1 MRKEKSLAAWHPFSQ
16 EIRCHPE
23 PFLCP
28 LQRQATTSIPAG
40 HKKGE
45 GSSRAFTP
53 SKKTSARKDHLL
65 LGIPFSQKNAVIL
78 STFYAHCNAK
88 PQPSFQNTKKNAV
101 ILSPFYARCI
111 PKATTS
117 IPAGHKKGEGS
128 SRAFTP
134 SKKPCASNNR
144 LLLGI
149 PFFQKKNPGQLAP
162 TGIYLS
168 PIRGAPTFRGNPNYI
183 NATSSVS
190 FSSSPKPSPSPTCS
204 TSHPLFST
212 KNDPTPSRCTP
223 LHNRLVA

>member
-65 LGIPFSQKNAVIL
+65 LGIPFSQKIRC
-78 STFYAHCNAK
+78 H
-88 PQPSFQNTKKNAV
+88 PE
-101 ILSPFYARCI
+101 PFLCPLQRQ
-111 PKATTS
+111 ATTS

-149 PFFQKKNPGQLAP
+149 TFPKKRSRSARDDRD
-162 TGIYLS
+162 LS
-168 PIRGAPTFRGNPNYI
+168 
-183 NATSSVS
+183 
-190 FSSSPKPSPSPTCS
+190 
-204 TSHPLFST
+204 
-212 KNDPTPSRCTP
+212 
-223 LHNRLVA
+223 